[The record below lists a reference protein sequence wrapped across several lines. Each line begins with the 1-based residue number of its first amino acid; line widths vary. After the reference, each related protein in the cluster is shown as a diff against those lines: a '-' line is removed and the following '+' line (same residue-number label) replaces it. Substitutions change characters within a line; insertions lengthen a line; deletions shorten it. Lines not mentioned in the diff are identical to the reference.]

1 VEQDQTIDVAIRGDH
16 RVTDAPLIDEV
27 LTRLELEQVQNI
39 ENRGRLPAKPARFV

>member
-1 VEQDQTIDVAIRGDH
+1 VEQDQTIDVAIRRDH

-27 LTRLELEQVQNI
+27 LTRLEQVQNI